1 MEFFMSDEIKFLPY
15 ELALQ
20 IVGNVIEE
28 EHIREP
34 NRRILTVYDK
44 QGHELCWYD
53 AEEIIAEAKP
63 DNPKDKDSIKA
74 AAVEVI
80 MRQIPVWAMED
91 VLKRAEQQ
99 VKMEKSKG

>member
-1 MEFFMSDEIKFLPY
+1 MSEEIKFLPY
-15 ELALQ
+15 EVALK

-28 EHIREP
+28 EHIHEP

-44 QGHELCWYD
+44 QGKELCWYD
-53 AEEIIAEAKP
+53 ADEILAEATP
-63 DNPKDKDSIKA
+63 DNPKDQDSVKA

-99 VKMEKSKG
+99 AKMEKSKG